1 MGIFDWIS
9 KNKNKVASAA
19 SKGGPITVEK
29 ALNFSKAYE
38 ELKPF
43 FALFVHYFKFLLDS
57 EEKIVAQI
65 KDIQSK
71 TKQNLIE
78 EQLLR
83 ELRALRYVSSHIWFF
98 NLRPPKNQEDLG
110 DGLLTIESALKSA
123 LKDRNKL
130 DYLPWLKKELAEYS
144 NSNELNFKNF
154 KSFKNNYSERLSEK
168 ITRIPF
174 DVTGGR
180 LGGEL
185 HDFVVEL
192 LMTTIMQDKK
202 VFLLDSDAVSADE
215 IRDIKNA
222 IGELATDRKKAAKNF
237 FGM

>member
-9 KNKNKVASAA
+9 NKKNRAA
-19 SKGGPITVEK
+19 TAVSKGDPITVEK
-29 ALNFSKAYE
+29 ALNFSKTYE

-43 FALFVHYFKFLLDS
+43 FALFVHYFKVLFDS
-57 EEKIVAQI
+57 EEKIVAQM

-71 TKQNLIE
+71 TKQDLNE

-83 ELRALRYVSSHIWFF
+83 ELRALRYVSSHIWFL
-98 NLRPPKNQEDLG
+98 NLRPPMNKTDL
-110 DGLLTIESALKSA
+110 DDELLAVDSALKSVLEA
-123 LKDRNKL
+123 RNKL
-130 DYLPWLKKELAEYS
+130 DYLSWLKKALAEYS
-144 NSNELNFKNF
+144 NSNELNFKNLQYF
-154 KSFKNNYSERLSEK
+154 KDNYPEKLSEK
-168 ITRIPF
+168 ITQIPF

-222 IGELATDRKKAAKNF
+222 IGELQTSRKKAAEDF
-237 FGM
+237 FGI